1 MLLSADESD
10 LCSEIN
16 APFDEHKIVRSH
28 ATAVFPFVTWVML
41 DGKRLPFAVWK
52 DECDG
57 KNVILRVDAPEIA
70 ESKWPFQCR
79 NGYGS
84 P

>member
-1 MLLSADESD
+1 MQQ
-10 LCSEIN
+10 IN
-16 APFDEHKIVRSH
+16 APFEEHKIVRSH
-28 ATAVFPFVTWVML
+28 ATNVFPFVVWVMF
-41 DGKRLPFAVWK
+41 DGICVAFTVCI

-57 KNVILRVDAPEIA
+57 EHIILEVNASKIA
-70 ESKWPFQCR
+70 EREWPLQCR

>member
-1 MLLSADESD
+1 MQQ
-10 LCSEIN
+10 IN
-16 APFDEHKIVRSH
+16 APFEEYKIIRSH
-28 ATAVFPFVTWVML
+28 TTNVFPFVIWVMF
-41 DGKRLPFAVWK
+41 DGICVAFAVWI

-57 KNVILRVDAPEIA
+57 EHVILGIDAPKIA
-70 ESKWPFQCR
+70 EREWPLQCR